1 MIKKKNDTFK
11 KYLTPFVFFLIIFIF
26 HLIFTRLLIK
36 TDDGHFS
43 GIVNAPDFTYSSW
56 LTERYNTVSGRT
68 IGEFLLAFF
77 LRNNLILW
85 KIANSLMMTYPA
97 YFWCRLSE
105 SFKGGFTA
113 DEKQIYCCCGIFTMF
128 VSCLNP
134 AALWYAG
141 SFSYL
146 WPFCGILMT
155 VAPLVFYIL
164 NGKINIS
171 SIVISFFASFIG
183 TMQEQSAAC
192 CIAIYLILLTTI
204 LIRKMEFR
212 LSMVLPL
219 IPMAVCA
226 FSMFNS
232 PGAKG
237 RIAMETSASFA
248 RFGDFGIFEKFL
260 CGLSTFFSNSYYFSN
275 FLIIVFTALLSV
287 AIYSCVTGKSKT
299 KAKRLLIIANA
310 VVITICV
317 PMNYGIAIFKKS
329 FSHIIFRN
337 CLTKGEFDFS
347 FYLLFALG
355 CLVTVILFTMTCVLI
370 KQNRKLGL
378 IIGVLLAAGFFS
390 AIAMGFSPTVFSSG
404 QRTGFYTNM
413 FVITA
418 CVVLFS
424 SAEKTKVTTTLY
436 KATVVY
442 SILTFSLNCFAFK
455 LIEHPFMG

>member
-1 MIKKKNDTFK
+1 MIKDRNKEVK

-26 HLIFTRLLIK
+26 HLVFTRLLIK

-43 GIVNAPDFTYSSW
+43 GIVNAPDFTYLTW

-77 LRNNLILW
+77 LRHDLFFW
-85 KIANSLMMTYPA
+85 KLVNSLMMTYPV
-97 YFWCRLSE
+97 YFWCKLSE
-105 SFKGGFTA
+105 EFKGGFTA

-155 VAPLVFYIL
+155 VSPLLFYIL
-164 NGKINIS
+164 SGKISMS
-171 SIVISFFASFIG
+171 SIIISFFASFIG

-192 CIAIYLILLTTI
+192 CIAIYLILIAVI
-204 LIRKMEFR
+204 LIRKIKFKI
-212 LSMVLPL
+212 LTLLPL
-219 IPMAVCA
+219 IPMILCSYA
-226 FSMFNS
+226 MLTS
-232 PGAKG
+232 PGAQG
-237 RIAMETSASFA
+237 RTAMETSASFA
-248 RFGDFGIFEKFL
+248 RFVDFDVFDKVL
-260 CGLSTFFSNSYYFSN
+260 CGLSSFFSNSYYFSN
-275 FLIIVFTALLSV
+275 FLIIIFTALLSV
-287 AIYSCVTGKSKT
+287 AIYSNTSEKSKM
-299 KAKRLLIIANA
+299 KAKKLLVIANI
-310 VVITICV
+310 VIITICV
-317 PMNYGIAIFKKS
+317 PINYGIAILKKS

-337 CLTKGEFDFS
+337 CFTKGEFDFT
-347 FYLLFALG
+347 FYLLFLLGVIVTLILLAL
-355 CLVTVILFTMTCVLI
+355 TCTLI
-370 KQNRKLGL
+370 KQNTKLGL

-424 SAEKTKVTTTLY
+424 SVDKNRLTNIIFKLSLG
-436 KATVVY
+436 Y
-442 SILTFSLNCFAFK
+442 SFLTFSLNCFAFK